1 MSTEIQ
7 TGKIPANVI
16 SPSASSTL
24 DNGQK
29 AKSSS
34 ASPAAP
40 AGIIDTVSMT
50 DQAARLRELESTLAA
65 YPEVDASLVAE
76 MKQAIAEGTLEMNF
90 EDTASDLIEIESA
103 KPGSAIE

>member
-16 SPSASSTL
+16 SPSTSNTL

-29 AKSSS
+29 AKSGN
-34 ASPAAP
+34 ASQAAP

-50 DQAARLRELESTLAA
+50 NQAARLKELESTLAA
-65 YPEVDASLVAE
+65 YPEVNASLVAE
-76 MKQAIAEGTLEMNF
+76 TKQAIADGTLEMNF
-90 EDTASDLIEIESA
+90 EDTAADLIEIESA
-103 KPGSAIE
+103 KPDSAVE

>member
-16 SPSASSTL
+16 SPSTSNTL

-29 AKSSS
+29 AKSGNAAQ
-34 ASPAAP
+34 ASP

-50 DQAARLRELESTLAA
+50 DQSARLKELESTLAA
-65 YPEVDASLVAE
+65 YPEVDASLVE
-76 MKQAIAEGTLEMNF
+76 QMKQAIADGTLEMNF
-90 EDTASDLIEIESA
+90 EDTAADLIEIESA
-103 KPGSAIE
+103 RSDSAAE

>member
-16 SPSASSTL
+16 SPSTSNTL

-29 AKSSS
+29 AKSGS
-34 ASPAAP
+34 ASQAAP

-50 DQAARLRELESTLAA
+50 NQAARLKELESTLAA
-65 YPEVDASLVAE
+65 YPEVNASLVAE
-76 MKQAIAEGTLEMNF
+76 TKQAIADGTLEMNF
-90 EDTASDLIEIESA
+90 EDTAADLIEIESA
-103 KPGSAIE
+103 KPDSAVE